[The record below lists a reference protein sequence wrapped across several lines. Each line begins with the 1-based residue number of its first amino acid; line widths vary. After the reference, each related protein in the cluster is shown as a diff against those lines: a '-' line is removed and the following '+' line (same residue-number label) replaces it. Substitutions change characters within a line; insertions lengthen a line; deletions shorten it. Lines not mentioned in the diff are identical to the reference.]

1 MKRLISIILL
11 IALLLL
17 NVAAI
22 SATSVEPYY
31 LGVTSASAMLSISR
45 FGQAKSSVTVNLRKP
60 LVSASIDMTLLKYT
74 PSGWEEIA
82 SWSENYDTAS
92 ANSIYLNK
100 VKYVDNGTYKVT
112 ATVSVT
118 TTAGTDILYPD
129 SVSVT
134 YP

>member
-1 MKRLISIILL
+1 ML

>member
-100 VKYVDNGTYKVT
+100 VKYVDNGTYKVI

-118 TTAGTDILYPD
+118 TTAGTDTLYPD

>member
-1 MKRLISIILL
+1 MKRLISVILL

-31 LGVTSASAMLSISR
+31 PGVTSASAMLSISR

-129 SVSVT
+129 SITVT

>member
-1 MKRLISIILL
+1 MKRLISVILL

-60 LVSASIDMTLLKYT
+60 PVSASIDMTLLKYT

-129 SVSVT
+129 SITVT

>member
-1 MKRLISIILL
+1 MQK
-11 IALLLL
+11 
-17 NVAAI
+17 
-22 SATSVEPYY
+22 E
-31 LGVTSASAMLSISR
+31 
-45 FGQAKSSVTVNLRKP
+45 
-60 LVSASIDMTLLKYT
+60 YT

-82 SWSENYDTAS
+82 FWSDNYDTAS

>member
-45 FGQAKSSVTVNLRKP
+45 F
-60 LVSASIDMTLLKYT
+60 
-74 PSGWEEIA
+74 
-82 SWSENYDTAS
+82 
-92 ANSIYLNK
+92 
-100 VKYVDNGTYKVT
+100 
-112 ATVSVT
+112 
-118 TTAGTDILYPD
+118 
-129 SVSVT
+129 
-134 YP
+134 

>member
-1 MKRLISIILL
+1 MKRLISVILL

-82 SWSENYDTAS
+82 SWSENYNTAS

>member
-1 MKRLISIILL
+1 MKRLISVILL

-129 SVSVT
+129 SITVT

>member
-1 MKRLISIILL
+1 
-11 IALLLL
+11 
-17 NVAAI
+17 
-22 SATSVEPYY
+22 
-31 LGVTSASAMLSISR
+31 MLSISR

>member
-100 VKYVDNGTYKVT
+100 VKYVDNGTYTVT

>member
-112 ATVSVT
+112 ATVNVT

>member
-60 LVSASIDMTLLKYT
+60 LVSASIDMTLL
-74 PSGWEEIA
+74 
-82 SWSENYDTAS
+82 SENYDTAS

>member
-100 VKYVDNGTYKVT
+100 VKYVDNGTYKVI